1 MAGLSNFFKRL
12 QSLFEDDIT
21 INGNDQTI
29 YCIKFSS
36 LEHPVVPKDDY
47 KKYTI
52 IYNLMNNVLRYCQRP
67 KLNLIKSP
75 PNILEII
82 PNIHLHLDLIIK
94 KNPYIYTSNEFFRIF
109 IQNLEEKCLK
119 VIKLFKDNKDSI
131 YDKASLARFKLTKHI
146 LTFSHMYYELI
157 ALSPEGNF
165 DIEYKITKLDADEFW
180 KENFK
185 DKTIISWEDF
195 QFTLKKIHHF
205 EEDCEESNCLKRTM
219 DLTSNNWISK
229 FEFDVFTRLFQP
241 WSNLLDNWRIL
252 ALKHPAY
259 ANFLTYD
266 QVRLV
271 LSNYLSKPGS
281 YVFRLSCTQLGN
293 WAIGYVAPN
302 KNIYQTIPTN
312 KSLIQALV
320 DGYREG
326 YYCYPNGQDDNPD
339 LEKELSLFTQGKTVH
354 VSEEEFE
361 MYCSIGST
369 FEICKICDENEKDL
383 RIEPCGHLICKTCLA
398 SWQKNVVGGKNCPF
412 CRCEIRG
419 TEDVKIKKFQN
430 TSRKVVK

>member
-1 MAGLSNFFKRL
+1 MAKLSNFFKRL
-12 QSLFEDDIT
+12 QTLFEDDISM
-21 INGNDQTI
+21 NGNENVM

-36 LEHPVVPKDDY
+36 LEHPLVPKEDY
-47 KKYTI
+47 KRYTNT
-52 IYNLMNNVLRYCQRP
+52 YNLMNTVLNYCQRP

-82 PNIHLHLDLIIK
+82 PNLHVHLNSIIK
-94 KNPYIYTSNEFFRIF
+94 NNPHVYSSNGYFRIF
-109 IQNLEEKCLK
+109 IRNLDSKCIK
-119 VIKLFKDNKDSI
+119 VIRLFKDNKDLI
-131 YDKASLARFKLTKHI
+131 CDKTSLARLKLTKHI

-165 DIEYKITKLDADEFW
+165 NFNYKMTKLDAEEFW
-180 KENFK
+180 KGNFN
-185 DKTIISWEDF
+185 DKIIVSWEEF
-195 QFTLKKIHHF
+195 QPILKNVHHF
-205 EEDCEESNCLKRTM
+205 EENCEESNCLKKTM
-219 DLTSNNWISK
+219 DLTSSNYISK

-241 WSNLLDNWRIL
+241 WSNLLDNWRVL

-259 ANFLTYD
+259 GSFLTYD
-266 QVRLV
+266 QVRLI
-271 LSNYLSKPGS
+271 LQNYLSKPGS

-302 KNIYQTIPTN
+302 KNIYQTIPSN

-320 DGYREG
+320 DGNRDG
-326 YYCYPNGQDDNPD
+326 YYCYPNGQCNNPD
-339 LEKELSLFTQGKTVH
+339 LEKEFNLMTQGKTVH

-369 FEICKICDENEKDL
+369 FEICKICDENDKDI
-383 RIEPCGHLICKTCLA
+383 RIEPCGHLICKNCLY
-398 SWQKNVVGGKNCPF
+398 SWQRNAVGGKNCPF

-419 TEDVKIKKFQN
+419 TEDIQIEKFQN
-430 TSRKVVK
+430 TSGKNMK